1 MLRDS
6 SGNKSLTH
14 TITVVAF
21 AVVMVKLLLNGASM
35 SIASSTYTFGS
46 IDAASIAAVL
56 GPTLGS
62 YVARRWSGPTAN
74 NAMDDAGGKPGD
86 GAA

>member
-35 SIASSTYTFGS
+35 SIASPNLKAGS
-46 IDAASIAAVL
+46 AW
-56 GPTLGS
+56 
-62 YVARRWSGPTAN
+62 RRW
-74 NAMDDAGGKPGD
+74 DAG
-86 GAA
+86 